1 MTIRRR
7 EVIVGAGSALILP
20 FLIFSAAAQPVR
32 RAQIGFI
39 SGLNQAAAGEFIN
52 ALKEGLAS
60 LGYIEPS
67 TLKLHLLFAN
77 YVRERIPALVE
88 ELQKSDV
95 DLIITHGLATG
106 EVVKSHRTL
115 PVVYEFSADPVTL
128 GYATDL
134 AHPLYNAT
142 GITLMMAELN
152 SKRLELL
159 HEIMPDIK
167 RIAVLAN
174 PLHSGMQLER
184 THSEVEGQKQG
195 IEVLFFPAS
204 NRNEL
209 TRAFATISSS
219 APQAILVFSDAFM
232 VQNRDDITDFA
243 MRQRIPVIS
252 GWAVMADGGAL
263 FTYGPRLVESYRRV
277 AYFAD
282 RILKGAKPAD
292 LPIEQPSVVE
302 LVINLKSGKS
312 LGITI
317 PSTVLARAARVIE

>member
-1 MTIRRR
+1 MTRRR
-7 EVIVGAGSALILP
+7 EVIAGAGSALILP
-20 FLIFSAAAQPVR
+20 FLISSAAAQPVR

-39 SGLNQAAAGEFIN
+39 SDLNQAAAGEFIN
-52 ALKEGLAS
+52 AFKEGLAS
-60 LGYIEPS
+60 FGYIEPS

-77 YVRERIPALVE
+77 YAGMRSRALVE

-106 EVVKSHRTL
+106 EVVKSRRTL

-142 GITLMMAELN
+142 GMMAELN

-159 HEIMPDIK
+159 HEILPDIK

-184 THSEVEGQKQG
+184 THSEAEGRKQS
-195 IEVLFFPAS
+195 IEVLLFPTS

-209 TRAFATISSS
+209 TRAFAAISSC
-219 APQAILVFSDAFM
+219 APGSRESRHYVRANTFMGPDPRSVIL
-232 VQNRDDITDFA
+232 
-243 MRQRIPVIS
+243 
-252 GWAVMADGGAL
+252 
-263 FTYGPRLVESYRRV
+263 SYV
-277 AYFAD
+277 CDTACY
-282 RILKGAKPAD
+282 
-292 LPIEQPSVVE
+292 
-302 LVINLKSGKS
+302 
-312 LGITI
+312 
-317 PSTVLARAARVIE
+317 